1 MVGRS
6 GVMRKSKFTEEQISG
21 VLREQEAGA
30 KATDVCRR
38 HGISQP
44 TFYKWRAKYRDRNAL
59 DADRLKSLDEEG
71 RIRGLE
77 EENRKLKTLLAESM
91 LNNVA
96 LKDLLGK
103 D

>member
-1 MVGRS
+1 
-6 GVMRKSKFTEEQISG
+6 MRKSKFTEEQVIG
-21 VLREQEAGA
+21 ILREQEAGA
-30 KATDVCRR
+30 TATDVCRR

-44 TFYKWRAKYRDRNAL
+44 TFYKWKANYRDRNAL

-71 RIRGLE
+71 RIKGLE

-91 LNNVA
+91 LNNAA
-96 LKDLLGK
+96 LKDLLEK

>member
-1 MVGRS
+1 
-6 GVMRKSKFTEEQISG
+6 MRKSKFTEEQILG
-21 VLREQEAGA
+21 ILEEPDAGET
-30 KATDVCRR
+30 ATNVCRR

-59 DADRLKSLDEEG
+59 DADRLKRLDEEG
-71 RIRGLE
+71 RIKDLE
-77 EENRKLKTLLAESM
+77 EENRKLKTLLAESI
-91 LNNVA
+91 LNNAA

>member
-1 MVGRS
+1 
-6 GVMRKSKFTEEQISG
+6 MRKSKFTEVQILGILQEPNAG
-21 VLREQEAGA
+21 VT
-30 KATDVCRR
+30 ATDVCRR

-59 DADRLKSLDEEG
+59 DADRLKRLDEEG
-71 RIRGLE
+71 RIKGLE

-91 LNNVA
+91 LNNAA

>member
-1 MVGRS
+1 
-6 GVMRKSKFTEEQISG
+6 MRKSKFTEAQILG
-21 VLREQEAGA
+21 ILQERDAGA
-30 KATDVCRR
+30 TATDVCRR

-44 TFYKWRAKYRDRNAL
+44 TFYKWRAKYSDRNAL
-59 DADRLKSLDEEG
+59 NADRLKRLDEEG
-71 RIRGLE
+71 RIKGLE

-91 LNNVA
+91 LSNAA

>member
-1 MVGRS
+1 
-6 GVMRKSKFTEEQISG
+6 MRKSKFTEEQILG
-21 VLREQEAGA
+21 ILQERDAGA
-30 KATDVCRR
+30 TATDVCRR

-59 DADRLKSLDEEG
+59 DADRLKRLDEEG
-71 RIRGLE
+71 RIKGLE

-91 LNNVA
+91 LSNAA

>member
-1 MVGRS
+1 
-6 GVMRKSKFTEEQISG
+6 MRKSKFTEEQIVG
-21 VLREQEAGA
+21 ILGERETGA
-30 KATDVCRR
+30 TATDICRR

-71 RIRGLE
+71 RIKGLE
-77 EENRKLKTLLAESM
+77 EENRKLKTLLAESI
-91 LNNVA
+91 LNNAA